1 MTTSPSV
8 NKKDAPVGDLPEVQ
22 SAEYVPVPANNQ
34 PAPLTPNLILQ
45 GLGGLVE
52 PVEGKDGDTS
62 PRLEGYVPPSN
73 RNGKD
78 DRALVTDKAF
88 KLHKIDTE
96 GELGLFPRVVDPRDN
111 DDAPDEWSSDKK

>member
-1 MTTSPSV
+1 MSTVKDVP
-8 NKKDAPVGDLPEVQ
+8 KKDAPVGDLPEVQ

-34 PAPLTPNLILQ
+34 PQSLTVNAILQ

-52 PVEGKDGDTS
+52 TVKGGDEAVK
-62 PRLEGYVPPSN
+62 LEGWVPPSN

-78 DRALVTDKAF
+78 DAALVKDKAF

-96 GELGLFPRVVDPRDN
+96 DELGLFPRIVDPRDN
-111 DDAPDEWSSDKK
+111 KDAPDEWSESPKK